1 MKKILLLLAAVGTI
15 FTACQGG
22 LDNEENGG
30 TPSTPKIELSQ
41 QIIEVGFKA
50 DTYSV
55 SVTSPY
61 SWEAVSKND
70 WIIVDNTTGIAGTE
84 VLRFSVARNDMEE
97 VRKGTI
103 VLINLTYNLAT
114 ELYVVQ
120 KASAPEISI
129 DKSELN
135 FAAEGGSQNVTIT
148 ANCEY
153 TVSITADWI
162 SYTKRGYGITVNVL
176 NNVAVKERTADIIIY
191 NNEYNISNSIKVSQR
206 AFVPELELLTS
217 TTSYACGYNGCEF
230 TVAVAS
236 NFDYDVATTADWLK
250 CTKAGEG
257 VNISVPKNYYTES
270 RTAEVKIYS
279 NRYNLKGETITVTQ
293 GASPMEIG
301 AIVTRNGIRGVVF
314 YIDNSITM
322 IVSVEET
329 NLAWS
334 TENVTTGATDLNNG
348 ANNMAKIKSISGWES
363 KYPAFK
369 WCADYG
375 EGWYLPARNELSKI
389 YGNQTINDT
398 LKANGY
404 TAIGMNYFSSTETG
418 SSTAW
423 GLFDNMGYYYHFNKG
438 DLYRVRAILAF

>member
-1 MKKILLLLAAVGTI
+1 M
-15 FTACQGG
+15 
-22 LDNEENGG
+22 
-30 TPSTPKIELSQ
+30 
-41 QIIEVGFKA
+41 
-50 DTYSV
+50 
-55 SVTSPY
+55 
-61 SWEAVSKND
+61 
-70 WIIVDNTTGIAGTE
+70 
-84 VLRFSVARNDMEE
+84 
-97 VRKGTI
+97 
-103 VLINLTYNLAT
+103 
-114 ELYVVQ
+114 
-120 KASAPEISI
+120 
-129 DKSELN
+129 
-135 FAAEGGSQNVTIT
+135 
-148 ANCEY
+148 
-153 TVSITADWI
+153 
-162 SYTKRGYGITVNVL
+162 
-176 NNVAVKERTADIIIY
+176 
-191 NNEYNISNSIKVSQR
+191 
-206 AFVPELELLTS
+206 
-217 TTSYACGYNGCEF
+217 
-230 TVAVAS
+230 
-236 NFDYDVATTADWLK
+236 
-250 CTKAGEG
+250 
-257 VNISVPKNYYTES
+257 
-270 RTAEVKIYS
+270 KIYS

-375 EGWYLPARNELSKI
+375 EGWYLPARNEVSKI